1 MVARRYPIKTPY
13 GAQPEQ
19 HAEAAVRDLKARLRA
34 LREAAAKNEVILRK
48 TQERELELLRAE
60 SIADL
65 LRVLVGG
72 LGESYALDAV
82 TLVLLDS
89 QHEIRHL
96 LIGGGERL
104 EDFPDVAYVDSF
116 ENLGSDLAILG
127 KPWLGSFSAA
137 AHARLFPR
145 ARGLRTVAIIPLW
158 RQKRLTGLLNF
169 GSADGRRF
177 TRHHG
182 TDFLSHLGIIAA
194 VCVENAVNRAR
205 LLRSG
210 LTDFLTGWHNRRY
223 LHTRIKEELSRAQRH
238 GSSVACLMID
248 VDYFKQINDA
258 RGHLAGDEILRE
270 LARRI
275 DAETRASD
283 TAARFGGDEFALL
296 LPEATQA
303 DAVHLAERILHSACT
318 KPVDLGALGSERLS
332 ISIGVAALKP
342 QRDERDLLA
351 VADRLLAQADAALY
365 KAKTAGRGR
374 VAVADQGPSSPG
386 AGGASTRETAARRS
400 AR

>member
-1 MVARRYPIKTPY
+1 MVARRQSIKTPY
-13 GAQPEQ
+13 GAQPEH
-19 HAEAAVRDLKARLRA
+19 HAEDAVRDLKARLRA
-34 LREAAAKNEVILRK
+34 QREAAAKNEVILRK

-65 LRVLVGG
+65 LRVLAVG
-72 LGESYALDAV
+72 LAESYALDAV
-82 TLVLLDS
+82 TLVLLDP

-116 ENLGSDLAILG
+116 ENLGSELAILG
-127 KPWLGSFSAA
+127 KPWLGPFAA
-137 AHARLFPR
+137 ATHARLFPR
-145 ARGLRTVAIIPLW
+145 ARALRSIAIIPLW
-158 RQKRLTGLLNF
+158 RQRRLTGLLNF
-169 GSADGRRF
+169 ASADARRF

-223 LHTRIKEELSRAQRH
+223 LHTRIKEELARAQRH
-238 GSSVACLMID
+238 ASSVACLMID

-258 RGHLAGDEILRE
+258 RGHLAGDEMLRE

-275 DAETRASD
+275 DAQTRASD
-283 TAARFGGDEFALL
+283 TAARFGGDEFAIL
-296 LPEATQA
+296 LPETTQA

-318 KPVDLGALGSERLS
+318 VPVDLGAQGSERLS
-332 ISIGVAALKP
+332 LSIGVAALRP
-342 QRDERDLLA
+342 QREERDLLA

-365 KAKTAGRGR
+365 RAKSGGRGR
-374 VAVADQGPSSPG
+374 VAVAD
-386 AGGASTRETAARRS
+386 
-400 AR
+400 

>member
-1 MVARRYPIKTPY
+1 MVARRHSIKTPY
-13 GAQPEQ
+13 GAQAEHHPED
-19 HAEAAVRDLKARLRA
+19 AVRDLKARLRA
-34 LREAAAKNEVILRK
+34 QREAAAKNEVILRK
-48 TQERELELLRAE
+48 TQERELELLQAE

-72 LGESYALDAV
+72 LAESYALDAV
-82 TLVLLDS
+82 TLVLLDP

-116 ENLGSDLAILG
+116 ENLGSELAILG
-127 KPWLGSFSAA
+127 KPWLGPFAAA
-137 AHARLFPR
+137 AHARLFPGAR
-145 ARGLRTVAIIPLW
+145 ALRSLAIIPLW

-169 GSADGRRF
+169 GSVDARRF

-194 VCVENAVNRAR
+194 VCVENAVNRAG

-223 LHTRIKEELSRAQRH
+223 LHTRIKEELARAQRH
-238 GSSVACLMID
+238 GSSVACLMLD

-258 RGHLAGDEILRE
+258 RGHLAGDEVLRE

-275 DAETRASD
+275 DAQTRASD
-283 TAARFGGDEFALL
+283 TAARFGGDEFAIL
-296 LPEATQA
+296 LPETSQA
-303 DAVHLAERILHSACT
+303 DAVHLAERILHSACSA
-318 KPVDLGALGSERLS
+318 PVDLGAMGSERLS
-332 ISIGVAALKP
+332 LSIGVGALRP
-342 QRDERDLLA
+342 QRADRDLLA

-365 KAKTAGRGR
+365 RAKAGGRGR
-374 VAVADQGPSSPG
+374 VAVADG
-386 AGGASTRETAARRS
+386 
-400 AR
+400 

>member
-1 MVARRYPIKTPY
+1 MAARRPSTKTY
-13 GAQPEQ
+13 GAPPE
-19 HAEAAVRDLKARLRA
+19 HHPDDVVRELKARLRA
-34 LREAAAKNEVILRK
+34 LREAAQKNEVILRK

-65 LRVLVGG
+65 LRVLVVG
-72 LGESYALDAV
+72 LAESYSLDAV
-82 TLVLLDS
+82 TLILLDP

-104 EDFPDVAYVDSF
+104 EDFANVAFVDSF
-116 ENLGSDLAILG
+116 DDLGAQLAILG
-127 KPWLGSFSAA
+127 KPWLGPYAAA

-145 ARGLRTVAIIPLW
+145 ASGLRSLALIPLW

-169 GSADGRRF
+169 GSVDARRF
-177 TRHHG
+177 TRQHG

-194 VCVENAVNRAR
+194 VCVENGVNRAR

-223 LHTRIKEELSRAQRH
+223 LHTRIKEELARAQRH

-258 RGHLAGDEILRE
+258 RGHLAGDQMLRE

-275 DAETRASD
+275 DAQTRASD
-283 TAARFGGDEFALL
+283 TAARFGGDEFAIL
-296 LPEATQA
+296 LPETTHK
-303 DAVHLAERILHSACT
+303 DAVHLAERILQAACSA
-318 KPVDLGALGSERLS
+318 PVDLGAAGSERLS
-332 ISIGVAALKP
+332 LSIGVAALRPK
-342 QRDERDLLA
+342 REERDLLA

-365 KAKTAGRGR
+365 RAKAEGRGR
-374 VAVADQGPSSPG
+374 VAVADPAP
-386 AGGASTRETAARRS
+386 
-400 AR
+400 